1 MNRSSF
7 GLILT
12 VGTAVALSGC
22 ASGGGG
28 GGGGG
33 EEEGFP
39 PRENDDTRSAELF
52 LTQAETLGDPSRF
65 QNALTAAMAAIL
77 DDSTN
82 PLGYYQAGR
91 AQVGLGDHVAAD
103 TLFEMATEL
112 YPAYDQDVRIQRET
126 AWIALFNAAIDPL
139 DTGDS
144 EEGIRFLQS
153 AEVIFP
159 GQRPEALINL
169 AVTYNQV
176 GRIDDAI
183 EAFGAALDIIR
194 GPRMQEA
201 DSVTAASWAESE
213 MNVSFNRAMLL
224 SQEGRYDEAIGE
236 YERFLEGN
244 PGDVAALSSLA
255 SVLSEAGMAD
265 SAQAIYDNLLTGAA
279 ELGMRE
285 LFNIGVGLYG
295 AASSASEPSVGQEL
309 FGRAADAFR
318 QVAEVAPENRDAV
331 FNLAQS
337 LYEAGNWEE
346 LIPVARELLDL
357 DGYNPDSYTILA
369 QGLVE
374 TDQSQEAV
382 QILQT
387 REGLAFRIEE
397 SSLAPRTAGGG
408 SVSGQ
413 LVNNTLD
420 PGTVVTIRVHFN
432 GEDGAEVGAIDIR
445 VTAPAQGAAELF
457 RADLTSD
464 ESVLGYY
471 YEVVSPG

>member
-1 MNRSSF
+1 MNKSRF
-7 GLILT
+7 GLSL
-12 VGTAVALSGC
+12 AVAGALALSGC

-28 GGGGG
+28 GAGG
-33 EEEGFP
+33 EEEGNP

-65 QNALTAAMAAIL
+65 QDALGAAMAAIME
-77 DDSTN
+77 DSTN
-82 PLGYYQAGR
+82 SLGYYQAGR

-103 TLFEMATEL
+103 TLFEMAMEL
-112 YPAYDQDVRIQRET
+112 YPAYEQDVRIQRET
-126 AWIALFNAAIDPL
+126 AWIALFNSAIEPL
-139 DTGDS
+139 DAGDS
-144 EEGIRFLQS
+144 EEGVRFLEA

-159 GQRPEALINL
+159 QQRPEALINL
-169 AVTYNQV
+169 AVTYNQI

-224 SQEGRYDEAIGE
+224 SQQERYDEAIGE

-244 PGDVAALSSLA
+244 AGDVGALSSLA

-265 SAQAIYDNLLTGAA
+265 SAQAIYDNLLSGA

-295 AASSASEPSVGQEL
+295 AGV
-309 FGRAADAFR
+309 FDRAAVAFR

-337 LYEAGNWEE
+337 LYEGGNWEE
-346 LIPVARELLDL
+346 LIPVARELVEL

-382 QILQT
+382 QMLQA

-408 SVSGQ
+408 SVTGQ

-445 VTAPAQGAAELF
+445 VTAPAQGTAELF
-457 RADLTSD
+457 RADLTSG

>member
-7 GLILT
+7 GLFLT

-33 EEEGFP
+33 EEGNP

-65 QNALTAAMAAIL
+65 QNALTAAMAAIME
-77 DDSTN
+77 DSTN
-82 PLGYYQAGR
+82 SLGYFQAGR
-91 AQVGLGDHVAAD
+91 AQIGLGDHVAAD

-112 YPAYDQDVRIQRET
+112 YPGYEQDVRIQRET
-126 AWIALFNAAIDPL
+126 AWIALFNSAIEPL
-139 DTGDS
+139 DAGNS
-144 EEGIRFLQS
+144 EEGMRFLES

-183 EAFGAALDIIR
+183 DAFGAALAIIR
-194 GPRMQEA
+194 GPRMEEA

-224 SQEGRYDEAIGE
+224 SQQERYDEAIGE

-244 PGDVAALSSLA
+244 PGDVSALSSLA

-265 SAQAIYDNLLTGAA
+265 SAQAIYDNLLSGAA

-295 AASSASEPSVGQEL
+295 AASTASEPGVDQEL
-309 FGRAADAFR
+309 YGRAAEAFQ

-337 LYEAGNWEE
+337 LYEAGNWDA

-382 QILQT
+382 QILQS

-397 SSLAPRTAGGG
+397 SQLTPRTAGGG

-432 GEDGAEVGAIDIR
+432 GEDGAEIGAIDIR

-464 ESVLGYY
+464 ESALGYY

>member
-1 MNRSSF
+1 M
-7 GLILT
+7 
-12 VGTAVALSGC
+12 
-22 ASGGGG
+22 
-28 GGGGG
+28 
-33 EEEGFP
+33 
-39 PRENDDTRSAELF
+39 
-52 LTQAETLGDPSRF
+52 
-65 QNALTAAMAAIL
+65 
-77 DDSTN
+77 
-82 PLGYYQAGR
+82 
-91 AQVGLGDHVAAD
+91 
-103 TLFEMATEL
+103 
-112 YPAYDQDVRIQRET
+112 
-126 AWIALFNAAIDPL
+126 
-139 DTGDS
+139 
-144 EEGIRFLQS
+144 
-153 AEVIFP
+153 
-159 GQRPEALINL
+159 
-169 AVTYNQV
+169 
-176 GRIDDAI
+176 
-183 EAFGAALDIIR
+183 
-194 GPRMQEA
+194 
-201 DSVTAASWAESE
+201 
-213 MNVSFNRAMLL
+213 
-224 SQEGRYDEAIGE
+224 
-236 YERFLEGN
+236 
-244 PGDVAALSSLA
+244 AALSSLA

-471 YEVVSPG
+471 YEVVSPV

>member
-7 GLILT
+7 GLFLT
-12 VGTAVALSGC
+12 VGTVVALAGC

-28 GGGGG
+28 GGGGS

-65 QNALTAAMAAIL
+65 QNALDAAMAAIM

-82 PLGYYQAGR
+82 SLGYYQAGR

-103 TLFEMATEL
+103 TLFETATEL
-112 YPAYDQDVRIQRET
+112 YPAYEQDVRIQRET
-126 AWIALFNAAIDPL
+126 AWIALFNSAIGPL

-144 EEGIRFLQS
+144 DEGIRFLEA

-176 GRIDDAI
+176 GRTDDAI
-183 EAFGAALDIIR
+183 DAFGAALAIIR
-194 GPRMQEA
+194 GPRMEEA

-224 SQEGRYDEAIGE
+224 SQQERYDEAIGE

-295 AASSASEPSVGQEL
+295 AASSASEPDAAREL
-309 FGRAADAFR
+309 YGRAAEAFR
-318 QVAEVAPENRDAV
+318 EVAEVAPENRDAV

-337 LYEAGNWEE
+337 LYEAGNWDE
-346 LIPVARELLDL
+346 LIPVARGLLEL

-374 TDQSQEAV
+374 TEQSQEAV
-382 QILQT
+382 EILQT
-387 REGLAFRIEE
+387 REGLAFQIED

-408 SVSGQ
+408 TVSGQ

-432 GEDGAEVGAIDIR
+432 GEDGAEIGAIDIR

-471 YEVVSPG
+471 YEVVSPV

>member
-65 QNALTAAMAAIL
+65 QDALTAAMAAIL

-309 FGRAADAFR
+309 FGRAGDAFR

-471 YEVVSPG
+471 YEVVSPV

>member
-1 MNRSSF
+1 MDKSRF
-7 GLILT
+7 GLSL
-12 VGTAVALSGC
+12 AAAAALALSGC

-28 GGGGG
+28 GGGS
-33 EEEGFP
+33 EEEGYP

-52 LTQAETLGDPSRF
+52 LTQAESLGDPSRF
-65 QNALTAAMAAIL
+65 QAALTAAMAAIME
-77 DDSTN
+77 DSTN
-82 PLGYYQAGR
+82 SLGYYQAGR

-112 YPAYDQDVRIQRET
+112 YPAYEQDVRIQRET
-126 AWIALFNAAIDPL
+126 AWISLFNAAIEPL

-144 EEGIRFLQS
+144 DEGIRFLEA
-153 AEVIFP
+153 AEAIFP

-169 AVTYNQV
+169 AVTYNQA
-176 GRIDDAI
+176 GRVDDAI

-194 GPRMQEA
+194 GPRMEEA
-201 DSVTAASWAESE
+201 DSASAASWAESE

-224 SQEGRYDEAIGE
+224 SQQERYDEAIDE

-255 SVLSEAGMAD
+255 SVLSEAGMPD
-265 SAQAIYDNLLTGAA
+265 SAQAIYDNLLSGAA

-295 AASSASEPSVGQEL
+295 AASSASEPGAGDEL
-309 FGRAADAFR
+309 FGRAAEAFQ

-337 LYEAGNWEE
+337 LYEAGNWDA
-346 LIPVARELLDL
+346 LIPVARELVEL

-382 QILQT
+382 QVLQT

-420 PGTVVTIRVHFN
+420 PGSVVTIRVHFN

-471 YEVVSPG
+471 YEVVSPS

>member
-1 MNRSSF
+1 MNRSRF
-7 GLILT
+7 GLFLT

-28 GGGGG
+28 GGGGS

-65 QNALTAAMAAIL
+65 QSALDAAMAAIME
-77 DDSTN
+77 DSTN
-82 PLGYYQAGR
+82 SLGYFQAGR
-91 AQVGLGDHVAAD
+91 AQIGLGDHVAAD

-112 YPAYDQDVRIQRET
+112 YPAYEQDVRIQRES
-126 AWIALFNAAIDPL
+126 AWITLFNSAIGPL

-144 EEGIRFLQS
+144 DEGIRFLEA

-159 GQRPEALINL
+159 GQRPEAMINL

-183 EAFGAALDIIR
+183 DAFGAALAIIR
-194 GPRMQEA
+194 GPRMEEA

-224 SQEGRYDEAIGE
+224 SQQERYDEAIGE

-265 SAQAIYDNLLTGAA
+265 SAQAIYDNLLSGAD
-279 ELGMRE
+279 LGMRE

-295 AASSASEPSVGQEL
+295 AASEAADPDVAREQ

-346 LIPVARELLDL
+346 LIPVARELLEL

-382 QILQT
+382 EILQT
-387 REGLAFRIEE
+387 REGLAFRIEA
-397 SSLAPRTAGGG
+397 SSLTPRTSGGG

-432 GEDGAEVGAIDIR
+432 GEDGAGVGALDIR

-457 RADLTSD
+457 RADLTSE

-471 YEVVSPG
+471 YEVVSPV

>member
-1 MNRSSF
+1 MNRSRF
-7 GLILT
+7 GLSL
-12 VGTAVALSGC
+12 AVAAALTLSGC

-33 EEEGFP
+33 EEGNP

-52 LTQAETLGDPSRF
+52 LTQAETLGDPARF
-65 QNALTAAMAAIL
+65 QDALGAAMAAIME
-77 DDSTN
+77 DSTN
-82 PLGYYQAGR
+82 SLGYFQAGR
-91 AQVGLGDHVAAD
+91 AQIGLGDHVAAD
-103 TLFEMATEL
+103 TLLEMAMEL
-112 YPAYDQDVRIQRET
+112 YPAYEQDVRIQRES
-126 AWIALFNAAIDPL
+126 AWIALFNMAIDPL

-144 EEGIRFLQS
+144 DAGIGYLEA

-176 GRIDDAI
+176 GRVEDAI
-183 EAFGAALDIIR
+183 EAFGRALAIIR

-224 SQEGRYDEAIGE
+224 SQVERYDEAIAE
-236 YERFLEGN
+236 YEVFLEGN
-244 PGDVAALSSLA
+244 PGDVSALSSLA

-265 SAQAIYDNLLTGAA
+265 SAQAIYDNLLSGA

-285 LFNIGVGLYG
+285 LFNVGVGLYG
-295 AASSASEPSVGQEL
+295 AHVYD
-309 FGRAADAFR
+309 RAAEAFR

-337 LYEAGNWEE
+337 LYESGNWDE
-346 LIPVARELLDL
+346 LIPVARELVEL

-382 QILQT
+382 QVLQT
-387 REGLAFRIEE
+387 REGLAFRIED
-397 SSLAPRTAGGG
+397 SSLAPRTSGGG
-408 SVSGQ
+408 AVSGQ
-413 LVNNTLD
+413 LVNNTLN

-432 GEDGAEVGAIDIR
+432 GEDGAEIGAIDIR
-445 VTAPAQGAAELF
+445 VTAPEQGAAELF
-457 RADLTSD
+457 RADLTSE
-464 ESVLGYY
+464 ESALGYY
-471 YEVVSPG
+471 YEVVSPR

>member
-1 MNRSSF
+1 M
-7 GLILT
+7 
-12 VGTAVALSGC
+12 
-22 ASGGGG
+22 
-28 GGGGG
+28 
-33 EEEGFP
+33 
-39 PRENDDTRSAELF
+39 F

-65 QNALTAAMAAIL
+65 QQALTAAMAAIL
-77 DDSTN
+77 GDSTN

-91 AQVGLGDHVAAD
+91 AQIGLGDHVAAD

-112 YPAYDQDVRIQRET
+112 YPDYEQDVRIQRET
-126 AWIALFNAAIDPL
+126 AWIALFNSAIDPL

-144 EEGIRFLQS
+144 DEGIRFLEA

-159 GQRPEALINL
+159 DQRPEALINL

-183 EAFGAALDIIR
+183 EAFGAALAIIR
-194 GPRMQEA
+194 GPRMEEA
-201 DSVTAASWAESE
+201 DSVTAASWAQSE

-224 SQEGRYDEAIGE
+224 SQQERYDEAIGE

-255 SVLSEAGMAD
+255 SVLSEAGMPD
-265 SAQAIYDNLLTGAA
+265 SAQAIYDNLLSGAA
-279 ELGMRE
+279 DLGMRE

-295 AASSASEPSVGQEL
+295 AASSASDTEEAQVL
-309 FGRAADAFR
+309 YGRASEAFQ

-337 LYEAGNWEE
+337 LYEAGNWDD
-346 LIPVARELLDL
+346 LIPVARDLLEI

-382 QILQT
+382 QVLQT

-397 SSLAPRTAGGG
+397 SQLTPRTAGGG

-420 PGTVVTIRVHFN
+420 PGAVVTIRVHFN
-432 GEDGAEVGAIDIR
+432 GEDGAEIGAIDIR
-445 VTAPAQGAAELF
+445 VTAPAQGNAELF
-457 RADLTSD
+457 RADLTSE

-471 YEVVSPG
+471 YEVVSPR

>member
-1 MNRSSF
+1 M
-7 GLILT
+7 T

>member
-1 MNRSSF
+1 VNRSRF

-28 GGGGG
+28 GGGGS

-65 QNALTAAMAAIL
+65 QTALDAAMAAIME
-77 DDSTN
+77 DSTN
-82 PLGYYQAGR
+82 SLGYYQAGR

-112 YPAYDQDVRIQRET
+112 YPGYEQDVRIQRET
-126 AWIALFNAAIDPL
+126 AWIALFNSAIGPL
-139 DTGDS
+139 DAGDS
-144 EEGIRFLQS
+144 DEGIRFLEA

-159 GQRPEALINL
+159 DQRPEALINL

-183 EAFGAALDIIR
+183 EAFGAALAIIR

-224 SQEGRYDEAIGE
+224 SQQERYDEAIGE

-295 AASSASEPSVGQEL
+295 AASNASEPGAGQEL
-309 FGRAADAFR
+309 FGRAAEAFR

-346 LIPVARELLDL
+346 LIPVARELLEL

-397 SSLAPRTAGGG
+397 SSLTPRTAGGG

-432 GEDGAEVGAIDIR
+432 GDDGAEVGAIDIR
-445 VTAPAQGAAELF
+445 VTAPDQGTAELF

-471 YEVVSPG
+471 YEVVSPA